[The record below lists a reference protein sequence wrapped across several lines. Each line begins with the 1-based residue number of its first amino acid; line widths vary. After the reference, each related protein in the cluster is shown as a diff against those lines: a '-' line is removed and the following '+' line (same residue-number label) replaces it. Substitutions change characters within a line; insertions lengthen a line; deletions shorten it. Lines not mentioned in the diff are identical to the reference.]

1 MPGFG
6 YFGGKIGKFFIIF
19 ETETLII
26 CQITKFHAK
35 RKSLC
40 IWNPKHLIWVFLD
53 WNFCHIWNQHCKI
66 FLKAEFCAKIRIP
79 NFGTN
84 KNLFGFFVLEFSKTV
99 VIFEI
104 QTFEFAKW
112 KVSCKTKKALN
123 LEAKIWKNY
132 CDHLSWHPQV
142 LLSAKSGAKIKIF
155 EFGTKNVWYRYFQA
169 RILTIVIFEIRIFV
183 LF

>member
-1 MPGFG
+1 MQRLRQIMPGFG
-6 YFGGKIGKFFIIF
+6 YFGGKLGKFFIIF

-40 IWNPKHLIWVFLD
+40 IWNPKYLIWVFLD

-99 VIFEI
+99 LILKFTLPNLLNEKFHV
-104 QTFEFAKW
+104 KL
-112 KVSCKTKKALN
+112 KK
-123 LEAKIWKNY
+123 
-132 CDHLSWHPQV
+132 P
-142 LLSAKSGAKIKIF
+142 
-155 EFGTKNVWYRYFQA
+155 
-169 RILTIVIFEIRIFV
+169 
-183 LF
+183 